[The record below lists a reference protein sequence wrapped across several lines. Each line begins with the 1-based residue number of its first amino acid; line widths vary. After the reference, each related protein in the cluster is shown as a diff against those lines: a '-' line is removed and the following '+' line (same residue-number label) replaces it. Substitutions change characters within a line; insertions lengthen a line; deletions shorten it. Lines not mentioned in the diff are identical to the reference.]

1 MMSRGRI
8 IPREGEATMFASEIM
23 TSPVKTI
30 GPDATIEEAIELL
43 LSLHVSGLPVTDAE
57 GRLVGLVSEGDFL
70 HRAELGTAKR
80 KPRWIEFLLGPG
92 EVAESYVMSHGRKV
106 HDVMTRDVATVGESA
121 SVNEVVELMER
132 RKVKR
137 LPVVS
142 GDRVVGVITRSDLLR
157 VLSRAVAPKPASA
170 AERTDQAILDRLLA
184 ELREQG
190 FASPKT
196 LDVTV
201 DQGVVTLTGEIFDER
216 QRPALVV
223 AAENIP
229 GVNRV
234 VDKLV
239 WIEPFSGM
247 TIGKTEGF

>member
-1 MMSRGRI
+1 ML
-8 IPREGEATMFASEIM
+8 ASEIM
-23 TSPVKTI
+23 SSPVKTI
-30 GPDATIEEAIELL
+30 GPDATIQEAIALL
-43 LSLHVSGLPVTDAE
+43 LEARVTGLPVTDAD
-57 GRLVGLVSEGDFL
+57 GRLIGLVSEGDFL

-92 EVAESYVMSHGRKV
+92 EIAESYVLSHGRKV
-106 HDVMTRDVATVGESA
+106 HEVMSHDVATVGESA
-121 SVNEVVELMER
+121 SINEVVETMER

-137 LPVVS
+137 VPVVS
-142 GDRVVGVITRSDLLR
+142 GDRLVGIITRSDLLR
-157 VLSRAVAPKPASA
+157 ALSKACALKPASP
-170 AERTDQAILDRLLA
+170 AECTDQAILDKLLA
-184 ELREQG
+184 EMSDQG

-216 QRPALVV
+216 QRTALVV

-229 GVNRV
+229 GVTSV
-234 VDKLV
+234 IDKLV

-247 TIGKTEGF
+247 TIGRTEGF

>member
-1 MMSRGRI
+1 MI
-8 IPREGEATMFASEIM
+8 ASDIM

-30 GPDATIEEAIELL
+30 GPDATIGEAIALL
-43 LSLHVSGLPVTDAE
+43 LEAHISGLPVANAD
-57 GRLVGLVSEGDFL
+57 GKLVGLVSEGDFL

-92 EVAESYVMSHGRKV
+92 EIAESYVMSHGCKV

-121 SVNEVVELMER
+121 SINEVVEVMER
-132 RKVKR
+132 RRVKR
-137 LPVVS
+137 LPVVT
-142 GDRVVGVITRSDLLR
+142 GDRIVGIITRNDLLR
-157 VLSRAVAPKPASA
+157 ALSKAVRTKATGPG
-170 AERTDQAILDRLLA
+170 EMTDQAILDSLLA
-184 ELREQG
+184 EMKDQG

-216 QRPALVV
+216 QRPALIV

-229 GVNRV
+229 GVVRV

>member
-1 MMSRGRI
+1 
-8 IPREGEATMFASEIM
+8 MFASEIM

-30 GPDATIEEAIELL
+30 GPDATIEEAIGLL
-43 LSLHVSGLPVTDAE
+43 LSLHVSGLPVTDAD

-121 SVNEVVELMER
+121 SVNEVVEVMER

-142 GDRVVGVITRSDLLR
+142 GDRVVGIITRADLLR
-157 VLSRAVAPKPASA
+157 TLSLAVAPKPATA
-170 AERTDQAILDRLLA
+170 AECTDQAILDRLLS

-234 VDKLV
+234 IDKLV

>member
-1 MMSRGRI
+1 MI
-8 IPREGEATMFASEIM
+8 ASDIM

-30 GPDATIEEAIELL
+30 GPDATIEEAIALL
-43 LSLHVSGLPVTDAE
+43 LESHVSGLPVADAD

-92 EVAESYVMSHGRKV
+92 EIAESYVMSHGRKV
-106 HDVMTRDVATVGESA
+106 HDVMTRDVATVSESA
-121 SVNEVVELMER
+121 SINEVVEVMER

-142 GDRVVGVITRSDLLR
+142 GDRLVGIITRADLLR
-157 VLSRAVAPKPASA
+157 ALSKAVAPKVASPA
-170 AERTDQAILDRLLA
+170 ECTDQAILDKLLA
-184 ELREQG
+184 ELRSQG

-229 GVNRV
+229 GVTRV

>member
-1 MMSRGRI
+1 MGAAPNASRRW
-8 IPREGEATMFASEIM
+8 EGNMIASEIM

-30 GPDATIEEAIELL
+30 GPDATIEEAIGLL
-43 LSLHVSGLPVTDAE
+43 LSAHVSGLPVADAD

-106 HDVMTRDVATVGESA
+106 HDVMTRDVATVSESA
-121 SVNEVVELMER
+121 SINEVVEVMER

-142 GDRVVGVITRSDLLR
+142 GDHLVGIITRADLLR
-157 VLSRAVAPKPASA
+157 ALSKAVASESA
-170 AERTDQAILDRLLA
+170 APAEPSDQAILDKLLA
-184 ELREQG
+184 ELSVQG

-229 GVNRV
+229 GVTKV
-234 VDKLV
+234 VDKLM

-247 TIGKTEGF
+247 TIGRTDGV

>member
-1 MMSRGRI
+1 MI
-8 IPREGEATMFASEIM
+8 ASDIM

-30 GPDATIEEAIELL
+30 GPEATIEEAIALL
-43 LSLHVSGLPVTDAE
+43 LETRVSGLPVADAD
-57 GRLVGLVSEGDFL
+57 GKLVGLVSEGDFL

-92 EVAESYVMSHGRKV
+92 EIAESYVMSHGRKV

-121 SVNEVVELMER
+121 SINEIVEVMER

-142 GDRVVGVITRSDLLR
+142 GDRLVGIITRADLLR
-157 VLSRAVAPKPASA
+157 TLSKAVRPHPTPA
-170 AERTDQAILDRLLA
+170 AEMTDQAILDKLLA
-184 ELREQG
+184 EMKDQG

-229 GVNRV
+229 GVIRV

>member
-1 MMSRGRI
+1 
-8 IPREGEATMFASEIM
+8 
-23 TSPVKTI
+23 
-30 GPDATIEEAIELL
+30 
-43 LSLHVSGLPVTDAE
+43 
-57 GRLVGLVSEGDFL
+57 
-70 HRAELGTAKR
+70 
-80 KPRWIEFLLGPG
+80 
-92 EVAESYVMSHGRKV
+92 
-106 HDVMTRDVATVGESA
+106 MTRDVATVGETA
-121 SVNEVVELMER
+121 SLNEVVEVMDR

-142 GDRVVGVITRSDLLR
+142 GDRLVGIITRSDVLR
-157 VLSRAVAPKPASA
+157 ALAKAVEPKAASPA
-170 AERTDQAILDRLLA
+170 ECTDQAILDKLLA

-229 GVNRV
+229 GVTKV

>member
-1 MMSRGRI
+1 
-8 IPREGEATMFASEIM
+8 MFASDIM

-30 GPDATIEEAIELL
+30 SPDATIEEAIGLL
-43 LSLHVSGLPVTDAE
+43 LSAHVTGLPVMDAD

-92 EVAESYVMSHGRKV
+92 EIAESYVLSHGRKV
-106 HDVMTRDVATVGESA
+106 HDIMTRDVATIGESA
-121 SVNEVVELMER
+121 SINEVVEVMER
-132 RKVKR
+132 RNVKR
-137 LPVVS
+137 VPVVS
-142 GDRVVGVITRSDLLR
+142 GDRLVGIITRSDLLR
-157 VLSRAVAPKPASA
+157 ALAKACAVKPASPD
-170 AERTDQAILDRLLA
+170 ECTDQAILDKLLA

-201 DQGVVTLTGEIFDER
+201 DRGVVTLTGEIFDER

-229 GVNRV
+229 GVTKV
-234 VDKLV
+234 VDNLV

>member
-1 MMSRGRI
+1 MSRRRMT
-8 IPREGEATMFASEIM
+8 PRKGEATMFASEFM

-30 GPDATIEEAIELL
+30 GPDATIEEAIALL

-106 HDVMTRDVATVGESA
+106 HDFMTRDVATVGESA
-121 SVNEVVELMER
+121 SVNEVVEVMER

-142 GDRVVGVITRSDLLR
+142 GDRVIGIITRSDLLR
-157 VLSRAVAPKPASA
+157 VLSKVVAPKPASA
-170 AERTDQAILDRLLA
+170 ADCTDEAILDRLLA

-201 DQGVVTLTGEIFDER
+201 EQGVVTLIGEIFDER

-223 AAENIP
+223 AAENIA

-247 TIGKTEGF
+247 TIGKTQGF

>member
-1 MMSRGRI
+1 
-8 IPREGEATMFASEIM
+8 MFASEFM

-43 LSLHVSGLPVTDAE
+43 LSLHVSGLPVTDAD

-121 SVNEVVELMER
+121 SVNEVVEVMER

-137 LPVVS
+137 LPVMS
-142 GDRVVGVITRSDLLR
+142 GDRVVGIITRSDLLR
-157 VLSRAVAPKPASA
+157 VLSKAVTPKPASA
-170 AERTDQAILDRLLA
+170 AECTDQAILDRLLA

-201 DQGVVTLTGEIFDER
+201 DQGIVTLTGEIFDER

-223 AAENIP
+223 AAENIA